1 MSATARRLVSVRHHA
16 VTLAP
21 TPGLPGGTQLGL
33 FIDVAPAPAL
43 ARASAPRLHLAP
55 APRPVEVL
63 PGQIALFEPPPV
75 LPSGQAL
82 LFTLPPRVQVA
93 RPRLRVAPPLVEAEQ
108 LPLPLPRRVALP
120 LHPDL
125 LTATAGLCLAQQ
137 DECGEDDCR
146 HHLGAVRE
154 FHGARFGCAVAVA
167 LAYPNGLAPVHVAAL
182 TGATE
187 SLTQAVERGAHGK
200 VRVALQRLRNEESED
215 GRRARRR
222 AERVRAMRAR

>member
-1 MSATARRLVSVRHHA
+1 MSATARRLVTHHA

-21 TPGLPGGTQLGL
+21 TPGLTGATQLGL
-33 FIDVAPAPAL
+33 FLDVAPAPTL

-82 LFTLPPRVQVA
+82 LFVLPPRVQVA
-93 RPRLRVAPPLVEAEQ
+93 RPRMRVAPPLVEAEQ

-222 AERVRAMRAR
+222 AERVRAMRRR